1 VASAEGPFRPRRF
14 LSAVRLLLT
23 VQRRAGFLHV
33 YAGMTIVTVLLV
45 RLALPSAWHV
55 WAVPAVLL
63 GEYGTMGLFLTA
75 AHGYLER
82 IEGSDAALVVTPLLP
97 REQVAAMV
105 AAPALVATLSGVA
118 LVAAILGLDARTLL
132 LLPPLGLTAT
142 LAGALGI
149 VLASRHAEFTRFL
162 VAAVPVVTVFSL
174 PYLSYFGVTPRWSFA
189 WLPWDAA
196 LFAFAALARGE
207 APGGSFGLL
216 VVELGLFAG
225 MALLWAERCH
235 RRGRAGVGEGA

>member
-1 VASAEGPFRPRRF
+1 VVSAEGPFVLRRC

-23 VQRRAGFLHV
+23 VQARAGFLHV
-33 YAGMTIVTVLLV
+33 YAGVTILTVLIV
-45 RLALPSAWHV
+45 RLALPTAWHA
-55 WAVPAVLL
+55 WAVPAILL

-75 AHGYLER
+75 AQRYLER
-82 IEGSDAALVVTPLLP
+82 IEGSDAALVVTPLQP

-105 AAPALVATLSGVA
+105 AAPALVATLSGIA
-118 LVAAILGLDARTLL
+118 LFAAILGFDARTLL
-132 LLPPLGLTAT
+132 LLPPLALTAT

-162 VAAVPVVTVFSL
+162 VAAVPVVAVFSL
-174 PYLSYFGVTPRWSFA
+174 PYLSYFGLTPRWSFA

-196 LFAFAALARGE
+196 LFAFGALARGD

-216 VVELGLFAG
+216 VLELGLFAG
-225 MALLWAERCH
+225 VALLWAERCH
-235 RRGRAGVGEGA
+235 RSGLAAIGEGA

>member
-1 VASAEGPFRPRRF
+1 VGSAEGPFRPRRF
-14 LSAVRLLLT
+14 LSAVRLLLA

-33 YAGMTIVTVLLV
+33 YAGVTVVTVLVL
-45 RLALPSAWHV
+45 RLALPVEWRA

-75 AHGYLER
+75 AHRYLER
-82 IEGSDAALVVTPLLP
+82 IEGSDAALVVTPLQSG
-97 REQVAAMV
+97 EQVAAMV
-105 AAPALVATLSGVA
+105 AAPALVATISGVV
-118 LVAAILGLDARTLL
+118 LFGAILGLDVRLLL

-196 LFAFAALARGE
+196 LFAFAALARDE
-207 APGGSFGLL
+207 APAGSFGFL
-216 VVELGLFAG
+216 VLELGLFAG
-225 MALLWAERCH
+225 VALLWADRCH
-235 RRGRAGVGEGA
+235 RRGRAAVGEGA

>member
-1 VASAEGPFRPRRF
+1 MVSTDGPFRPRRF

-23 VQRRAGFLHV
+23 VQRRTGFLHV
-33 YAGMTIVTVLLV
+33 YAGVTVLTALV
-45 RLALPSAWHV
+45 LRLALPPSWLT

-63 GEYGTMGLFLTA
+63 GEYGTMGLFLTG
-75 AHGYLER
+75 AHCYLER
-82 IEGSDAALVVTPLLP
+82 IEGSDVALVVTPVQPLEL
-97 REQVAAMV
+97 VAAMI
-105 AAPALVATLSGVA
+105 AAPALVATASGVA
-118 LVAAILGLDARTLL
+118 LFAAVLGLDARTAL

-149 VLASRHAEFTRFL
+149 VLAARHAEFTRFL

-196 LFAFAALARGE
+196 LFAFGSVARGE

-216 VVELGLFAG
+216 VAELAVFA
-225 MALLWAERCH
+225 ALALRWAG
-235 RRGRAGVGEGA
+235 RRHAARLRAIGTGP